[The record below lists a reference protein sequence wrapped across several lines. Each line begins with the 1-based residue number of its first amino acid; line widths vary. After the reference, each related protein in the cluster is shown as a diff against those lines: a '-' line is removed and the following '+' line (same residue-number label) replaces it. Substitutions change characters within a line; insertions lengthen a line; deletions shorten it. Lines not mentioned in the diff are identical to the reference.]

1 MPEFA
6 KSPKFIGAAIAI
18 LWLAYV
24 IWANLGLTIQ
34 IHLLPFL
41 AYLELRVST
50 ALITAAILGAVAA
63 LVIQY
68 LWKRGNSASK
78 TGPVSAAP

>member
-6 KSPKFIGAAIAI
+6 KNPKFIGAVVAI

-24 IWANLGLTIQ
+24 IEANLGLTIQ

-50 ALITAAILGAVAA
+50 ALITAAVLGAVAA

-68 LWKRGNSASK
+68 LWKRGNSVSK
-78 TGPVSAAP
+78 PTSISPAP

>member
-6 KSPKFIGAAIAI
+6 KNPKFIGAIVAV

-24 IWANLGLTIQ
+24 IWANLRLTIQ

-50 ALITAAILGAVAA
+50 ALITAAILGAVAT

-68 LWKRGNSASK
+68 LWKRGNSVSK
-78 TGPVSAAP
+78 PGSISAAP